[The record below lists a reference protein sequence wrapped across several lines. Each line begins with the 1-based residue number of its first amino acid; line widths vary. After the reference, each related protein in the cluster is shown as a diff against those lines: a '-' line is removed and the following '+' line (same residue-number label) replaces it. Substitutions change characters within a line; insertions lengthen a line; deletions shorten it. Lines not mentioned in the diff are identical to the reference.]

1 MLSLHTIRTEAR
13 AMLALAAP
21 VIVAQ
26 LSQMGMGVIDT
37 LMVAPL
43 GNEQLGAAG
52 IGSAVYFF
60 YMVFGF
66 GILSAVG
73 PMVAHAFGAGDNEEI
88 DRSVGQ
94 GFWMALVLGAV
105 GLVVCWNIGPIL
117 RALGQ
122 APAVIR
128 YAEEFVEALSYGLI
142 ANLLFSVLRVFC
154 DGVSR
159 TRVAMVISFVAM
171 FLNAGFNYL
180 LIYGRF
186 GFPALGVAGSGYAT
200 SIVRWMMLAMMAYY
214 VFRSRDFKHYRLLH
228 YARRIDPRRIWEML
242 RLGVPIGAG
251 HSMENG
257 VFGFTSMLMG
267 QISTVA
273 LASHQVAINVAAVTF
288 MVPLGVSIATSTR
301 VGQAIGRREPH
312 AAALAGW
319 TGMAMAGFFMCCTGV
334 TFLLIPRQIIGLY
347 TDAADVLAYASTLL
361 MIAGAFQFSD
371 GIQVAAMGAL
381 RGLKDTT
388 RPMIVN
394 LIAYWIVGLP
404 VGYLLAFR
412 FGYGGSGLWWGLTIG
427 LTVAALLH
435 SLRFRRMVGV
445 RTQEVSGVVEVTVQG

>member
-1 MLSLHTIRTEAR
+1 
-13 AMLALAAP
+13 MLALAAP

-52 IGSAVYFF
+52 IASAVYFF
-60 YMVFGF
+60 YIVFGF
-66 GILSAVG
+66 GIISSVG
-73 PMVAHAFGAGDNEEI
+73 PMVAHAFGAGDDDEI
-88 DRSVGQ
+88 SRSVGQ
-94 GFWMALVLGAV
+94 GFWLALALGAI
-105 GLVVCWNIGPIL
+105 GLIVCWNMGPIL
-117 RALGQ
+117 RALKQ
-122 APAVIR
+122 SPEVIP
-128 YAEEFVEALSYGLI
+128 YAEQFAEALSYGML

-171 FLNAGFNYL
+171 FLNAGLNYV
-180 LIYGRF
+180 LIHGKF

-200 SIVRWMMLAMMAYY
+200 SIVRWMMLAMMVYY
-214 VFRSRDFKHYRLLH
+214 VFRSRDFKHYRFLH
-228 YARRIDPRRIWEML
+228 YARKIDPRRIWEML

-257 VFGFTSMLMG
+257 VFGYTSMLMG

-273 LASHQVAINVAAVTF
+273 LASHQVAVNVAAVTF

-319 TGMAMAGFFMCCTGV
+319 TGIAMAGIFMCCTAV
-334 TFLLIPRQIIGLY
+334 VFVLMPRQIIGLY
-347 TDAADVLAYASTLL
+347 TDAVDVVAYASTLL

-371 GIQVAAMGAL
+371 GIQVAAIGAL

-412 FGYGGSGLWWGLTIG
+412 FGYGGSGLWWGLTLG

-445 RTQEVSGVVEVTVQG
+445 YTQDVRDLAEAPVQG